1 MLEMLLLAVALV
13 GPPGPET
20 QGRASK
26 APAPRKR
33 VAVWAGPLLG
43 SILADQVTTERGLK
57 LNGRVGRDGRVLE
70 MHELNP
76 MPGMGTL
83 GGRVAWQ
90 SAELGA
96 VVLALRSDKAQVR
109 KLGKIG
115 CVTAV
120 AAHSVAAWLNE
131 KHRGQALKALG
142 K

>member
-1 MLEMLLLAVALV
+1 MLLLAVALV

-26 APAPRKR
+26 APEPRKR

-43 SILADQVTTERGLK
+43 SILADQWTTERGLK

-70 MHELNP
+70 MHEANP

-83 GGRVAWQ
+83 AGRVAWH

-96 VVLALRSDKAQVR
+96 VVLALRSSKPGLRRA
-109 KLGKIG
+109 GK
-115 CVTAV
+115 V
-120 AAHSVAAWLNE
+120 AAVGSALVHLGAAWLNE
-131 KHRGQALKALG
+131 KHRGQALKVLG